1 MAKPEELISMVEE
14 VRRAFEEIMDEMWDD
29 RGRLIEKIEELVIN
43 GEEGFSAEETLLI
56 ANLLLNL
63 EPTRDEEAH
72 IKDVSLI
79 PHEVYVAAVDRMP
92 VMVVHGENP
101 IEGLRDIF
109 QPQIVSL
116 LKSCSA
122 ISRRKAN
129 GRLNIGEIS
138 FLEDCRYIRGDEDRI
153 LALVTNS
160 SSLVDFVFRARRSEH
175 MSCDVF
181 DRLALIVS
189 ECVCSC
195 IEMLATN
202 VLSPGS
208 ESLASCLHL
217 VEGLMVFAAHME
229 DEDESRIAGDDEL
242 RPSNIHLH
250 IGRVIVVDGLEGSV
264 SLHPV
269 TGRPCPTI
277 RARCASPGCEELSDW
292 AYLGYTEEGGW
303 TQVMT
308 RDDIFL
314 CDLRVMEFVCEKHR
328 AVEEPVHIPKV
339 KADLDPHAVEV
350 APMPT
355 ILVSEADVKVLPNRP
370 LDYNEAC
377 RILDVPNGTMY
388 SAIHFYETL
397 PAEGKVVDPIVV
409 ARWYNERYSPRGG
422 KKKTHAVVEC

>member
-43 GEEGFSAEETLLI
+43 GEEGVSAEETLLI

-63 EPTRDEEAH
+63 EPTKDEEAH

-79 PHEVYVAAVDRMP
+79 PSEVYVAAVNSMP
-92 VMVVHGENP
+92 GAVVRGENP
-101 IEGLRDIF
+101 TEGLRDMF
-109 QPQIVSL
+109 QPQFISL

-129 GRLNIGEIS
+129 GRLNIGELS
-138 FLEDCRYIRGDEDRI
+138 FIEDCRHIRGDEDRI
-153 LALVTNS
+153 FALVTNTPL
-160 SSLVDFVFRARRSEH
+160 LVDFIFRAGRSEH
-175 MSCDVF
+175 MSCEVF

-208 ESLASCLHL
+208 ESLASCLQL
-217 VEGLMVFAAHME
+217 MDGLMVFAAHME
-229 DEDESRIAGDDEL
+229 DEDESRVAGDDDL
-242 RPSNIHLH
+242 RPSNLHLH
-250 IGRVIVVDGLEGSV
+250 IDRGFVVDGLEGSV
-264 SLHPV
+264 SPHPV
-269 TGRPCPTI
+269 TGRPCPTM

-303 TQVMT
+303 TQMRT

-328 AVEEPVHIPKV
+328 VVEEPAHIPKV
-339 KADLDPHAVEV
+339 RADLDPHAVEV

-355 ILVSEADVKVLPNRP
+355 ILVREVERLRN
-370 LDYNEAC
+370 L
-377 RILDVPNGTMY
+377 
-388 SAIHFYETL
+388 HF
-397 PAEGKVVDPIVV
+397 P
-409 ARWYNERYSPRGG
+409 RCERQ
-422 KKKTHAVVEC
+422 